1 MQKHDKEMEEKKQKS
16 QAELSV
22 LKTAVETG
30 QLTPDA
36 QAAAFHR
43 MEEIVS
49 EYGGGSGKKK
59 GGFSLG
65 NLIGRFGDTGGQQGG
80 QKTQGG
86 AGQNGAAGSSGSS
99 AGIPGA
105 EQMPGK
111 FGQPTGAP
119 EQMPGKF
126 GGPPAKLET
135 LPGRYGSGGPP
146 TRGQMFGPG
155 SFQAKPNKV
164 DEISAEERA
173 RATAR
178 FQEEDKETQKRI
190 HDAATEY
197 RKANPQATNK
207 DVYDNVTAPMLG
219 IKGESKPDAKAEER
233 KQEENDY
240 MKAHAS
246 DDKPPTREQAEA
258 AVAKRH
264 DAEAEKKVE
273 GKTTI
278 GNEAGYP
285 YPKTGD
291 INKDLP
297 AARAAFATGEK
308 IREDTRAEAAQR
320 ADKKVAYRETS
331 KTFAKAVADATT
343 VANKAKATAEAKEKE
358 IRKNNS
364 TITGKIMG
372 SNPDMVKAKAELA
385 AAQQKVVFAKRAKA
399 FIDQMEESVLEGKV
413 DQQTVTDHA
422 NQLAETGK
430 ITSNPGK

>member
-1 MQKHDKEMEEKKQKS
+1 MQKHDKEMEEKKQKT

-30 QLTPDA
+30 QLTPEA

-65 NLIGRFGDTGGQQGG
+65 NLIGRFGDTGGQGGQQKQGG
-80 QKTQGG
+80 GQGQQG
-86 AGQNGAAGSSGSS
+86 KATNTSGAGSS
-99 AGIPGA
+99 PGTS
-105 EQMPGK
+105 
-111 FGQPTGAP
+111 PTP
-119 EQMPGKF
+119 
-126 GGPPAKLET
+126 
-135 LPGRYGSGGPP
+135 SGGPP

-155 SFQAKPNKV
+155 SFKPQVSKE
-164 DEISAEERA
+164 DQISAEEKA
-173 RATAR
+173 RAKAR
-178 FQEEDKETQKRI
+178 FMAEDEETKKRI

-197 RKANPQATNK
+197 RKANPQASDR

-219 IKGESKPDAKAEER
+219 IKTEKKESGEEEKR
-233 KQEENDY
+233 KQEVKDFQL
-240 MKAHAS
+240 AHP
-246 DDKPPTREQAEA
+246 DMPPSRAEVE
-258 AVAKRH
+258 VAKRH

-273 GKTTI
+273 GKQTI

-285 YPKTGD
+285 YLKTGD
-291 INKDLP
+291 PEKDLKS
-297 AARAAFATGEK
+297 ARDAFSKGEQ
-308 IREDTRAEAAQR
+308 IRENTRAEAAQR

-385 AAQQKVVFAKRAKA
+385 QAQQKVAFAKRAKQ
-399 FIDQMEESVLEGKV
+399 FVDQMEESVLEGKV
-413 DQQTVTDHA
+413 DQQTVMDHA

-430 ITSNPGK
+430 ITSKPGQ